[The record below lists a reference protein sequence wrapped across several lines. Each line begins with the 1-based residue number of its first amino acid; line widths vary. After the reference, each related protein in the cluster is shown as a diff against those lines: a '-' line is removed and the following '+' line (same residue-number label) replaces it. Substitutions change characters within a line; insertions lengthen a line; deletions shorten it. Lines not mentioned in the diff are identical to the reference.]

1 MSEPRRCLIF
11 GGSGALGQALCRRL
25 AAAGG
30 RLAFTYHRGE
40 DVARQLE
47 SELPQAVALRL
58 DLTSIDEIAG
68 TVERAAEAL
77 GGLDAFVQCAGLGLA
92 PGEESSGDAFPRMR
106 DIGEPA
112 WDALMAVNVKSTFFA
127 CREVIEV
134 MRRGDGGNVLLI
146 GSVDG
151 LKMVPAPVHYAAT
164 KGALGAMVRAMA
176 KEVGADGIRVNLVAP
191 GVLEGGLSR
200 TLPPSLKT
208 DYLRHCG
215 LRRLGTMDE
224 VARLA
229 AWLALENT
237 YLSGQTLA
245 VDGAL

>member
-1 MSEPRRCLIF
+1 
-11 GGSGALGQALCRRL
+11 
-25 AAAGG
+25 
-30 RLAFTYHRGE
+30 
-40 DVARQLE
+40 
-47 SELPQAVALRL
+47 
-58 DLTSIDEIAG
+58 
-68 TVERAAEAL
+68 
-77 GGLDAFVQCAGLGLA
+77 
-92 PGEESSGDAFPRMR
+92 
-106 DIGEPA
+106 
-112 WDALMAVNVKSTFFA
+112 MAVNVKSTFFA
-127 CREVIEV
+127 CREVVEV
-134 MRRGDGGNVLLI
+134 MRRGGGGNVLLI

-151 LKMVPAPVHYAAT
+151 LKRVPAPVHYAAT

-176 KEVGADGIRVNLVAP
+176 KEVGTDGIRVNLVAP

-200 TLPPSLKT
+200 TLPPSLRA

-224 VARLA
+224 VARLV